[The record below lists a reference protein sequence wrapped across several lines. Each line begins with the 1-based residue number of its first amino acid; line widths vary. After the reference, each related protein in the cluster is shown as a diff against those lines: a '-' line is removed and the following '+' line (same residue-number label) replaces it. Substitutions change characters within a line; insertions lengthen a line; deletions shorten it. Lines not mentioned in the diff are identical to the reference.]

1 MWEVD
6 NKEGLVSKNWCFQ
19 TAVMKETL
27 ESPLNSKIQPV
38 NPKGNQSWILIGRTD
53 AEAPILWPPDANSRL
68 IGKDPDAGKDWR
80 QKEKRAAEDEMVRE
94 HHQLSGRESEQTLG
108 DNGRHRSLACCS
120 PWVHKESEM
129 TQQLKNNNNIILNG
143 EKLDATLPPS
153 GTRQG
158 YPSHPFS
165 TLYWRS

>member
-1 MWEVD
+1 MVLE
-6 NKEGLVSKNWCFQ
+6 K
-19 TAVMKETL
+19 TL
-27 ESPLNSKIQPV
+27 ESPLDCKEIRPD
-38 NPKGNQSWILIGRTD
+38 NPKEYQPWIFIGRTD
-53 AEAPILWPPDANSRL
+53 VGVEAVRLWSPDVKRPI
-68 IGKDPDAGKDWR
+68 IGKDTDAGKDWQ

-94 HHQLSGRESEQTLG
+94 HHQLSGHESEQTLR
-108 DNGRHRSLACCS
+108 DSGRHRSLARCS

-158 YPSHPFS
+158 YPFHPLS

>member
-1 MWEVD
+1 MVLE
-6 NKEGLVSKNWCFQ
+6 K
-19 TAVMKETL
+19 TL
-27 ESPLNSKIQPV
+27 ESPLDCKEIRPD
-38 NPKGNQSWILIGRTD
+38 NPKENQPWIFIGRTVLPMNIGV
-53 AEAPILWPPDANSRL
+53 EALRLWSPDVKRSI
-68 IGKDPDAGKDWR
+68 IGKDTDTGKGWQ
-80 QKEKRAAEDEMVRE
+80 QKGKRAAEDEMVRE

>member
-1 MWEVD
+1 MVLE
-6 NKEGLVSKNWCFQ
+6 K
-19 TAVMKETL
+19 TP
-27 ESPLNSKIQPV
+27 ESPLDCKEIRPD
-38 NPKGNQSWILIGRTD
+38 NPKENQPWIFIGRTD
-53 AEAPILWPPDANSRL
+53 VLPMNIGVEALRLWSPDVKRSI
-68 IGKDPDAGKDWR
+68 IGKDTDTGKGWQ
-80 QKEKRAAEDEMVRE
+80 QKGKRAAEDEMVRE